1 MRRQF
6 SSGDKGDMSMANLQW
21 TTATLKQVRPLQLQL
36 VFLELTSPVFFFFC
50 VDPSQIGTSDE
61 MQYDDAFTMQ
71 VIEQEDVDN
80 FNYVAGMVPFIQKII
95 SDVRDIN

>member
-1 MRRQF
+1 
-6 SSGDKGDMSMANLQW
+6 
-21 TTATLKQVRPLQLQL
+21 
-36 VFLELTSPVFFFFC
+36 
-50 VDPSQIGTSDE
+50 

-95 SDVRDIN
+95 SDVRNGKLSSRSCQTE

>member
-1 MRRQF
+1 M
-6 SSGDKGDMSMANLQW
+6 
-21 TTATLKQVRPLQLQL
+21 KQVRLLQPQL
-36 VFLELTSPVFFFFC
+36 VFHERASRVY

>member
-1 MRRQF
+1 
-6 SSGDKGDMSMANLQW
+6 MSE
-21 TTATLKQVRPLQLQL
+21 QV
-36 VFLELTSPVFFFFC
+36 VYFC